1 MYTPINIQAERMQGR
16 PLARSNR
23 ERSDT
28 TQDSLVSAARALF
41 VEKGYAATSTPEIAA
56 AADITR
62 GALYH
67 HFADKRDLFRAVV
80 DREARAVAEAIEAID
95 PSLSGREALMAG
107 TDAYLDAMTV
117 KGRTRLLLVEGPVV
131 LGGSELSALDEVH
144 GARTLRE
151 GLEGAIAESGDIG
164 LSVAVLAN
172 LLAAM
177 FDRAAITIEAGGDA
191 EVFRSTML
199 AVIERVLRS

>member
-1 MYTPINIQAERMQGR
+1 MQGR

-95 PSLSGREALMAG
+95 PGLSGREALMAG

-199 AVIERVLRS
+199 AVIERVLKS

>member
-1 MYTPINIQAERMQGR
+1 MQGR